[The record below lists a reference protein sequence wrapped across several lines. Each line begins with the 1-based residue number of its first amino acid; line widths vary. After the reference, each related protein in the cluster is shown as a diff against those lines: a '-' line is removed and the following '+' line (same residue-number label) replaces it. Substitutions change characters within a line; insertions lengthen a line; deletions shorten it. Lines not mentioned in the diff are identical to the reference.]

1 MRQSNELRGGYS
13 SVHRN
18 SMRNRMQR
26 KTGVKIMQ
34 FENVG
39 RRSFLRT
46 MGAAGMLSALPEAA
60 FALHAGGE
68 QMAHETAAP
77 GADAEAKPKYS
88 IQFAVIGLDHAHI
101 LGITAAVIRGGGQLA
116 AFYSTLPN
124 AIASF
129 QKLYPNARLARSEDE
144 ILSDPSIQLV
154 ASASIPNLR
163 APLGIRA
170 MRHGKDFLSDK
181 PAITTL
187 EQLAE
192 VRKVSAE
199 TRRMFAIMYS
209 ERLEVRAAVQAGY
222 LVKDGA
228 IGKVVQ
234 TINIAPHQVNAPS
247 RPDWFW
253 DPVQY
258 GGILCD
264 IGSHQADQF
273 VYYTGST
280 AADVAASQIAN
291 VNHPGH
297 PQFQDFGDMMLHGNG
312 GAGYVRVDWFTPD
325 GLGVWGDGRLFILG
339 TEGYIELRKYLDIAG
354 RTGANHLFIVDRK
367 QTRYLDCSQVALP
380 FGPQFVADIVN
391 RTHIAQDQQQA
402 LLAAELVLKAQKN
415 AKVLTFTA

>member
-1 MRQSNELRGGYS
+1 
-13 SVHRN
+13 
-18 SMRNRMQR
+18 
-26 KTGVKIMQ
+26 MQ
-34 FENVG
+34 FESVG
-39 RRSFLRT
+39 RRSFLKT

-60 FALHAGGE
+60 FGLHAGGGHI
-68 QMAHETAAP
+68 AHEVAAS
-77 GADAEAKPKYS
+77 GADADAKPEHS
-88 IQFAVIGLDHAHI
+88 IKFGVIGLDHAHI
-101 LGITAAVIRGGGQLA
+101 MGITAAVIRGGGELA
-116 AFYSTLPN
+116 AFYSTLPT
-124 AIASF
+124 AIAGF
-129 QKLYPNARLARSEDE
+129 QKVYPNVRLAKSEDE
-144 ILSDPSIQLV
+144 ILNDPSIQLV

-170 MRHGKDFLSDK
+170 MKHGKDYLSDK

-199 TRRMFAIMYS
+199 TGKMFAIMYS

-222 LVKDGA
+222 LVKAGA

-280 AADVAASQIAN
+280 EAVVTASQIAN
-291 VNHPGH
+291 VNHPSH

-325 GLGVWGDGRLFILG
+325 GLGTWGDGRLFILG
-339 TEGYIELRKYLDIAG
+339 TEGYIELRKYIDIAG
-354 RTGANHLFIVDRK
+354 RPGGNHLFIVDQK
-367 QTRYLDCSQVALP
+367 QTRYIDCGNVALP

-391 RTHIAQDQQQA
+391 RTHTAQDQEQA

-415 AKVLTFTA
+415 AKVLTFTT